1 MRYTIHSIYTKQMR
15 SILLCGLLTTGVFVQ
30 KGIAQSVS
38 NAQGVPE
45 PSGTIFFQNQ
55 YLGNAAMAGIDSGLH
70 LNAAH
75 RRQWQNSIDGA
86 PVSTFF
92 TADINTG
99 NRGGVGL
106 NVMADA
112 AGLLKRTRLAL
123 SYAYHMPLSATRNQ
137 VLHFGMSLSFDF
149 QRMDMSKVDGDI
161 TDPALMGY
169 NARDN
174 YFGGDFGMAY
184 TDDHW
189 TIQSALP
196 NIRAVFTGVNRGING
211 GTLVYSAASYKFK
224 NEGTVNAVEPKITYR
239 AIRGYDDIIDA
250 GVNVSF
256 LDNVANIMAVYH
268 TSKSLTAGIGVNI
281 KKLATIQLMYTTQ
294 TGGIKTYVDGGYEIG
309 ATVNLFK

>member
-1 MRYTIHSIYTKQMR
+1 MRYTTHSIYTKQLR
-15 SILLCGLLTTGVFVQ
+15 KLLLCGFFTAGVFAQ
-30 KGIAQSVS
+30 KGIAQSAS
-38 NAQGVPE
+38 NTQGMLE
-45 PSGTIFFQNQ
+45 PSGTIFFHNQ
-55 YLGNAAMAGIDSGLH
+55 YLGIAALAGIYSGLH

-75 RRQWQNSIDGA
+75 RRQWQNSIEGA
-86 PVSTFF
+86 PVSTFV

-106 NVMADA
+106 NLMADE
-112 AGLLKRTRLAL
+112 AGLIKRTRLAL

-149 QRMDMSKVDGDI
+149 QRVDMDKIDGDI
-161 TDPALMGY
+161 TDPSLMAY

-189 TIQSALP
+189 TIQSSLP
-196 NIRAVFTGVNRGING
+196 NIRAMFTGVSRGING
-211 GTLVYSAASYKFK
+211 GTLVYTAAAYKLK
-224 NEGTVNAVEPKITYR
+224 TEGAVNSVEPKLAHR

-256 LDNVANIMAVYH
+256 LDNVANVMAVYH
-268 TSKSLTAGIGVNI
+268 TSKSVTGGIGVNI
-281 KKLATIQLMYTTQ
+281 KKTATIQLMYTAQ
-294 TGGIKTYVDGGYEIG
+294 TGGIKSYVDGSYELG
-309 ATVNLFK
+309 ATINLFK

>member
-1 MRYTIHSIYTKQMR
+1 MRYTINSQYAKQLR
-15 SILLCGLLTTGVFVQ
+15 SILTVCFLLTGMFSQ
-30 KGIAQSVS
+30 KSVAQSVA
-38 NAQGVPE
+38 NAAGLLE
-45 PSGTIFFQNQ
+45 PSGTLYFQNQ

-106 NVMADA
+106 NILNDV
-112 AGLLKRTRLAL
+112 AGLIRRTRLAM

-137 VLHFGMSLSFDF
+137 YLHFGMSLSFDF
-149 QRMDMSKVDGDI
+149 QRVDLSKVDGDI
-161 TDPALMGY
+161 NDPSLMAY

-189 TIQSALP
+189 TVQAALP
-196 NIRAVFTGVNRGING
+196 NIRNLFTGENRGING
-211 GTLVYSAASYKFK
+211 GTLVYSAASYKFTS
-224 NEGTVNAVEPKITYR
+224 EGTVSSVEPKLAYR
-239 AIRGYDDIIDA
+239 AIRGFDDIIDA

-256 LDNVANIMAVYH
+256 LDNVANVMAVYH
-268 TSKSLTAGIGVNI
+268 TSKSVTAGIGVNI
-281 KKLATIQLMYTTQ
+281 KKIAVIQLMYTAQ
-294 TGGIKTYVDGGYEIG
+294 TGGTKTYVDGSYELG

>member
-1 MRYTIHSIYTKQMR
+1 MRYTTHSIYTKQMR
-15 SILLCGLLTTGVFVQ
+15 KFLLCGLFTAGVFVQ
-30 KGIAQSVS
+30 KGIAQSPS
-38 NAQGVPE
+38 NAQGPLD

-70 LNAAH
+70 INAAH
-75 RRQWQNSIDGA
+75 RRQWQNSIEGA
-86 PVSTFF
+86 PVSTFV
-92 TADINTG
+92 TADFNTG

-106 NVMADA
+106 NLMADA

-123 SYAYHMPLSATRNQ
+123 SYAYHMPLSATHNQ

-149 QRMDMSKVDGDI
+149 QRMDMSKIDGDI
-161 TDPALMGY
+161 TDPSLNAY

-211 GTLVYSAASYKFK
+211 GTLVYSAAAYKFK
-224 NEGTVNAVEPKITYR
+224 TDGAVNSVEPKVAYR
-239 AIRGYDDIIDA
+239 AIRGFDDIIDA

-256 LDNVANIMAVYH
+256 LDNIANVMAMYH
-268 TSKSLTAGIGVNI
+268 TSKSVTAGIGVNI
-281 KKLATIQLMYTTQ
+281 KKTAIIQLMYTTQ
-294 TGGIKTYVDGGYEIG
+294 TGGIKSYVDGGYEIG
-309 ATVNLFK
+309 ATINLFK